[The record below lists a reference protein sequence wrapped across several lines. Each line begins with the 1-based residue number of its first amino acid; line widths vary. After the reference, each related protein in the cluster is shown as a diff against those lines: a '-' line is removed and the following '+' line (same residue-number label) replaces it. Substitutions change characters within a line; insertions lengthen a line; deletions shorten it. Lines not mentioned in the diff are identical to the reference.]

1 MWQIIAIIR
10 DTGKRVLLATADNE
24 TERAMILRQ
33 ERKDKR
39 NEKVEAVRVWN

>member
-1 MWQIIAIIR
+1 MWEIIATIR

-24 TERAMILRQ
+24 TERAMILRE
-33 ERKDKR
+33 ERKEKL